1 MASLNNMGSKL
12 ILQKAKGYDGTE
24 DVFTS
29 THVCQSSAV
38 GIPQTDI
45 SPSGPRAKEEDS
57 DLYEEGTNL
66 PDKNGRYIYRSID
79 RHLDFLRPGLR
90 FGGSQLSKYTYY
102 TVEVKINTVN
112 LPFSKYSQSLDPHVT
127 GTFTIRNLT
136 PVLDK
141 VVTFFE
147 GYVITYDQYSL
158 CSLHWPA
165 EETLRP
171 YMAQR
176 ESDSSHWERFGHFSP
191 GNLSF
196 YERNF
201 GQFSRE
207 STEFMNQRYIYL
219 KWKERFLMDNE
230 DQENPTLKDIYH
242 LEGASFEGF
251 YYVCL
256 DQVTGSL
263 EGYYYHPACELFQK
277 LDLLPTNCDDLNT
290 HSSGFEIA

>member
-1 MASLNNMGSKL
+1 MTLPYNMGRRL
-12 ILQKAKGYDGTE
+12 ILQKAKEYDDIE
-24 DVFTS
+24 DIYAS
-29 THVCQSSAV
+29 TYLCQSSA
-38 GIPQTDI
+38 IENRPADI
-45 SPSGPRAKEEDS
+45 FLPSPKATGEDD

-66 PDKNGRYIYRSID
+66 VGENCKYIYKSVD

-90 FGGSQLSKYTYY
+90 FGGSQSSKCTYY
-102 TVEVKINTVN
+102 TVEVKIDTVN
-112 LPFSKYSQSLDPHVT
+112 LPLYKTSQSLDPHVT

-141 VVTFFE
+141 VVTLFE
-147 GYVITYDQYSL
+147 GYVITYDQYPL

-165 EETLRP
+165 EETLDP

-176 ESDSSHWERFGHFSP
+176 ESDCSHWKRFGHFSP
-191 GNLSF
+191 GYWSLS
-196 YERNF
+196 ERNF
-201 GQFSRE
+201 GQYNGE
-207 STEFMNQRYIYL
+207 NTEFMSQRYIYL
-219 KWKERFLMDNE
+219 KWKERFLLDNE
-230 DQENPTLKDIYH
+230 DQDNQTLNNIYH

-256 DQVTGSL
+256 DQVTGSM

-277 LDLLPTNCDDLNT
+277 LELLPTNSEYLNR